1 MIVHSKFR
9 QINVAIFRKLIF
21 DNGGLS
27 NVNVK
32 NHLKI
37 PNGPVMLEW
46 DGHLGIKSSGFL
58 ASQGAEKRFMGL
70 YKLFCPA

>member
-1 MIVHSKFR
+1 
-9 QINVAIFRKLIF
+9 
-21 DNGGLS
+21 
-27 NVNVK
+27 
-32 NHLKI
+32 
-37 PNGPVMLEW
+37 MLEW